1 MDLDDKA
8 FRAYMGKHCACF
20 NLRRASRLVTQ
31 KYDQALRQTGLT
43 ANQFS
48 ILIAAY
54 NRDGLGILKLAKIL
68 GMERTTLTRNVAILE
83 RLGFAGINPGRDK
96 RERRVAVTQKGKD
109 RLKQALPLWQQVQE
123 DMVALI
129 GADKWER
136 LLSGLQEVSR
146 KA

>member
-1 MDLDDKA
+1 MNLEDKK
-8 FRAYMGKHCACF
+8 FRADMGNQCACF

-31 KYDQALRQTGLT
+31 KYDQALRPAGLT

-48 ILIAAY
+48 ILMAAY
-54 NRDGLGILKLAKIL
+54 NQDGLAILKLAKIL

-83 RLGFAGINPGRDK
+83 RLGFAGIHPGIDR
-96 RERRVAVTQKGKD
+96 RQRRVAITPKGKD
-109 RLKQALPLWQQVQE
+109 TLKQALPLWKQAQE
-123 DMVALI
+123 DMVDRI